1 MITPEGAGRM
11 DGPETAML
19 EERIRAL
26 EERLHTLQEG
36 QGGHGAEGKRM
47 ESVFDR
53 LVPAEARR
61 HLRAA
66 QLERLLALRAF
77 VDAAIKRTEDQPVS
91 EGRPRRPE
99 SVRID

>member
-1 MITPEGAGRM
+1 MTPEEQIRAESMGRM
-11 DGPETAML
+11 ETEAL

-26 EERLHTLQEG
+26 EERLRKMQEV
-36 QGGHGAEGKRM
+36 QGPGRKP

-66 QLERLLALRAF
+66 QRERLLAVRAF
-77 VDAAIKRTEDQPVS
+77 VDAAIKRTEDRPAD